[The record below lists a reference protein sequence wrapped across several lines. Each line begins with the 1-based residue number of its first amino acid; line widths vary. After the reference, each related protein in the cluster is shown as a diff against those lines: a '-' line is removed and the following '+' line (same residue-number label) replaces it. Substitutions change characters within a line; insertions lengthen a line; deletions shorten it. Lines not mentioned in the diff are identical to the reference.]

1 MEYIYHDPT
10 INEAYNT
17 VVSAAYDIM
26 DRQSPINCEISRLAE
41 SENLKR
47 TITNIISQRYSKENL
62 KLALKFKEAI
72 HAYVFDNVYYYQ
84 PEVKLE
90 KVIDIYYHYLSSK
103 SLNAEEYL
111 YLYNV
116 SIKKDPVLKMIRQRE
131 EYINNKISNYLIYLG
146 INNSFISELNYLLIL
161 ENYDE
166 LRSILEKLKN
176 INNEELISGILILV
190 NELKTFK
197 NSGIF
202 KTRGNVNILRFNK

>member
-1 MEYIYHDPT
+1 MEYIYHEST
-10 INEAYNT
+10 ISEAYNT

-26 DRQSPINCEISRLAE
+26 DKQSSINCEISRLVE

-47 TITNIISQRYSKENL
+47 RITNIISQRYSKENL
-62 KLALKFKEAI
+62 ELVLKLKDEI
-72 HAYVFDNVYYYQ
+72 HAYIFDNIYYYQ

-90 KVIDIYYHYLSSK
+90 KVIDIYYRYLSNK
-103 SLNAEEYL
+103 SLNAKEYF

-116 SIKKDPVLKMIRQRE
+116 SIKKDPVLEMIRQRE

-202 KTRGNVNILRFNK
+202 KTRENVITLKFNK

>member
-1 MEYIYHDPT
+1 MEYFYHEPT
-10 INEAYNT
+10 ISEAYNT
-17 VVSAAYDIM
+17 VMSAAYDIM
-26 DRQSPINCEISRLAE
+26 DRQSSANYEISRLAA

-47 TITNIISQRYSKENL
+47 RITNIVSQSYSKENL
-62 KLALKFKEAI
+62 ERALGFKEAI
-72 HAYVFDNVYYYQ
+72 HAYIFDNVNCNKS
-84 PEVKLE
+84 EFELE
-90 KVIDIYYHYLSSK
+90 KVINIYYRYLANKNIS
-103 SLNAEEYL
+103 AEEYL

-176 INNEELISGILILV
+176 INNEELISDILILV
-190 NELKTFK
+190 DELETFK

-202 KTRGNVNILRFNK
+202 KTWSKVKMCKLR

>member
-1 MEYIYHDPT
+1 MEYFYHEPT
-10 INEAYNT
+10 ISEAYNT
-17 VVSAAYDIM
+17 VMSAAYDIM
-26 DRQSPINCEISRLAE
+26 DRQSSANYEISRLAA

-47 TITNIISQRYSKENL
+47 RITNIISQSYSKENL
-62 KLALKFKEAI
+62 ERALGFKEAI
-72 HAYVFDNVYYYQ
+72 HAYIFDNVNCNKS
-84 PEVKLE
+84 EFELE
-90 KVIDIYYHYLSSK
+90 KVINIYYRYLANKNIS
-103 SLNAEEYL
+103 AEEYL

-146 INNSFISELNYLLIL
+146 INNSFIYKLNYLLIL

-176 INNEELISGILILV
+176 INNEELISSILILV

-202 KTRGNVNILRFNK
+202 KTRGNVKILRFNK

>member
-1 MEYIYHDPT
+1 MEYFYHEPT
-10 INEAYNT
+10 ISEAYNT
-17 VVSAAYDIM
+17 VMSAAYDIM
-26 DRQSPINCEISRLAE
+26 DRQSSANYEISRLAA

-47 TITNIISQRYSKENL
+47 RITNIVSQSYSKENL
-62 KLALKFKEAI
+62 ERALGFKEAI
-72 HAYVFDNVYYYQ
+72 HAYIFDNVNCNKS
-84 PEVKLE
+84 EFELE
-90 KVIDIYYHYLSSK
+90 KVINIYYRYLANKNIS
-103 SLNAEEYL
+103 AEEYL

-176 INNEELISGILILV
+176 INNEELISSILILV

-202 KTRGNVNILRFNK
+202 KTRGNVKILRFNK

>member
-1 MEYIYHDPT
+1 MEYFYHEPT
-10 INEAYNT
+10 ISEAYNT
-17 VVSAAYDIM
+17 VMSAAYDIM
-26 DRQSPINCEISRLAE
+26 DRQSSANYEISRLAA

-47 TITNIISQRYSKENL
+47 RITNIISQSYSKENL
-62 KLALKFKEAI
+62 ERALGFKEAI
-72 HAYVFDNVYYYQ
+72 HAYIFDNVNCNKS
-84 PEVKLE
+84 EFELE
-90 KVIDIYYHYLSSK
+90 KVINIYYRYLANKNIS
-103 SLNAEEYL
+103 AEEYL

-176 INNEELISGILILV
+176 INNEELISSILILV

-202 KTRGNVNILRFNK
+202 KTRGNVKILRFNK